1 MKSKK
6 YVIYARKDLVLMMI
20 IISIIKKLDNGKKIK
35 YKLEFTDSFRLMSTS
50 SSKLVDNL
58 SEFYSKN
65 VEIENV
71 NLSVS
76 LKGLKITDFLVIG
89 KSV

>member
-1 MKSKK
+1 
-6 YVIYARKDLVLMMI
+6 
-20 IISIIKKLDNGKKIK
+20 
-35 YKLEFTDSFRLMSTS
+35 MSTS

-65 VEIENV
+65 VEIKAV

-76 LKGLKITDFLVIG
+76 LKGLKITDFLIIA
-89 KSV
+89 KSVEKNN